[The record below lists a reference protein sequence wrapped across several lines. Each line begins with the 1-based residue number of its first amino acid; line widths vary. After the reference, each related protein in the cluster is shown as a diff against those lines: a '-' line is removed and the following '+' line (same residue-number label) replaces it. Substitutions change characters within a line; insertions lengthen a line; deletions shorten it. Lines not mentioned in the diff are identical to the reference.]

1 MYMSKRH
8 QEGFA
13 HLLYGI
19 EHGGGFVALTGEV
32 GTGKT
37 TLCHCLLQK
46 LPENVDLALILN
58 SRLNSI
64 ELVATI
70 CDELNVTYDKT
81 SQSLK
86 YLIDQLNQH
95 LLLTHAKGR
104 HTVLLIDEAQ
114 NLSMEVLEQLR
125 LLTNLETTENK
136 LLRIIL
142 VGQPE
147 LKELLQRQDL
157 RQLNQRITARYHL
170 LPLSFKET
178 RAYIKH
184 RLSVSHG
191 DLDLFKES
199 SIKKI
204 YKLTKGIPR
213 LINLL
218 CDRSLLGAYANNVNK
233 VNIAIVKQ
241 AATEILPEDG
251 SKNGFKRLVV
261 FIVIVGLLSTIFYV
275 YKTNNNFN
283 VLALLKNT
291 LKPEIVSNTDV
302 VQINPVPE
310 ITALNSTPIV
320 EAKPL
325 GDAQVTEAKPL
336 GDTQVPEAKPLGD
349 TQVPEAKPLGD
360 AQVTEAK
367 PLGDTQVAEAKP
379 LGDTQVPEAKP
390 LGDTQVPEAKPP
402 TAPKIIVETSK
413 DGLPEPF
420 VEWLKKPANS
430 LENVLSDTLKKWGKS
445 VQHIPKVDC
454 SSIAFTGL
462 KCETAKTDWE
472 KVLLINQPVILEFV
486 LNDQSKYYALL
497 TGISGQKGIIHFNND
512 VKFPS
517 GDVLKYW
524 DGYYWTLQPPIFEE
538 EKIKPTHDHVANVLW
553 LRYVLNTFDG
563 QSALVDHPQYY
574 DKILSKRV
582 QHYQHEQHLGEDGK
596 LGTRTLIS
604 LKNYA
609 HNIEY
614 SHLMVNE

>member
-37 TLCHCLLQK
+37 TLCQCLLQQI
-46 LPENVDLALILN
+46 PEHVDLALILN
-58 SRLNSI
+58 SRLNSN

-70 CDELNVTYDKT
+70 CDELDISYDKT

-86 YLIDQLNQH
+86 YLIDKLNKH
-95 LLLTHAKGR
+95 LLSTHAKGR
-104 HTVLLIDEAQ
+104 LTVLLIDEAQ

-125 LLTNLETTENK
+125 LLTNLETIESK

-191 DLDLFKES
+191 DLNLFRES
-199 SIKKI
+199 SIRKI
-204 YKLTKGIPR
+204 YQLTKGIPR

-218 CDRSLLGAYANNVNK
+218 CDRSLLGAYANNVHK

-241 AATEILPEDG
+241 AAAEILPANR
-251 SKNGFKRLVV
+251 SKKGFMRLAVS
-261 FIVIVGLLSTIFYV
+261 IVAVGLLSITFYV
-275 YKTNNNFN
+275 YRTNNFKT
-283 VLALLKNT
+283 LDLSKNT
-291 LKPEIVSNTDV
+291 LKAEIISNTNV
-302 VQINPVPE
+302 LQGNPIPE
-310 ITALNSTPIV
+310 TKSLNSSPIV
-320 EAKPL
+320 EVKPL
-325 GDAQVTEAKPL
+325 SEV
-336 GDTQVPEAKPLGD
+336 QVPEVKVLSDEKTPEIKP
-349 TQVPEAKPLGD
+349 QVP
-360 AQVTEAK
+360 
-367 PLGDTQVAEAKP
+367 
-379 LGDTQVPEAKP
+379 
-390 LGDTQVPEAKPP
+390 
-402 TAPKIIVETSK
+402 PKVDETSK
-413 DGLPEPF
+413 NNLPEPF

-430 LENVLSDTLKKWGKS
+430 LENVLSDTVKKWGKS
-445 VQHIPKVDC
+445 LQHIQKVDC
-454 SSIAFTGL
+454 SSIASTGL
-462 KCETAKTDWE
+462 QCETAKTDWE
-472 KVLLINQPVILEFV
+472 KILLINQPVILEFV

-497 TGISGQKGIIHFNND
+497 TGLSGQKSIVHFNDD
-512 VKFPS
+512 VKFS
-517 GDVLKYW
+517 SADVLKYW
-524 DGYYWTLQPPIFEE
+524 DGYYWKLQAPVFEE
-538 EKIKPTHDHVANVLW
+538 AKIIPTNDHVANVFW
-553 LRYVLNTFDG
+553 LRYILNTYDG

-582 QHYQHEQHLGEDGK
+582 RYYQHQQHLGEDGK
-596 LGTRTLIS
+596 LGATTLSS
-604 LKNYA
+604 LKDYA
-609 HNIEY
+609 QKIEY
-614 SHLMVNE
+614 THLTVNE